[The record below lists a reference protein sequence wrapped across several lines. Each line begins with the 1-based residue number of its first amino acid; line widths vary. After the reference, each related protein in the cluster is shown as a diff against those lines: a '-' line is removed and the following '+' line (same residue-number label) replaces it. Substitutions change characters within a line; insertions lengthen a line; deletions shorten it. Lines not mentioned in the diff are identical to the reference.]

1 MMSFRVCT
9 AICFNMFA
17 ILTSRKIN
25 EDRKLL
31 DRNFA
36 KNVSI
41 LAIFRADGG
50 GAFDVYT
57 FYLWWFYLS
66 LKCGE
71 KEYKIYIKNLQLNK
85 LNYKYTDGD
94 GQIRPSS
101 SHSTKS
107 VFEILA
113 KLSLKKP
120 LVKQWRVSLQG
131 WKLNRNVI
139 VQKKTWI
146 KIWKLTREPHWWSMF
161 I

>member
-1 MMSFRVCT
+1 ME
-9 AICFNMFA
+9 
-17 ILTSRKIN
+17 ILP
-25 EDRKLL
+25 
-31 DRNFA
+31 

-85 LNYKYTDGD
+85 LNIDGNQWWSD
-94 GQIRPSS
+94 Q
-101 SHSTKS
+101 TNKS
-107 VFEILA
+107 QL
-113 KLSLKKP
+113 KHSLKKP
-120 LVKQWRVSLQG
+120 MVKQWRVSLQG

-139 VQKKTWI
+139 VQKKTWKNI
-146 KIWKLTREPHWWSMF
+146 QINERASLMIYVYLERQEG
-161 I
+161 